1 MTPQLDS
8 VSGINAKIPLQI
20 HQGPIRGIEQQASTG
35 AYWFQVGATGD
46 SSSAGHYGASVMIR
60 TVYDQANNDAHSYWV
75 GGYLSNGAF
84 VQVGYLTTVSTDGS
98 PYCCAWFYEYFLS
111 QNSSCCSP
119 VIGAELSAGPGGLWD
134 PYKKESKPK
143 RKRGFFKDGKA
154 PTLPCGKGRGTAPNF
169 RKKKILN

>member
-60 TVYDQANNDAHSYWV
+60 TGYDEANNDAHSYWA

-84 VQVGYLTTVSTDGS
+84 VQSRYLTTVRTDAL
-98 PYCCAWFYEYFLS
+98 PYCCACFSEHFLS
-111 QNSSCCSP
+111 QHRSSRAP
-119 VIGAELSAGPGGLWD
+119 VQHPEAS
-134 PYKKESKPK
+134 
-143 RKRGFFKDGKA
+143 
-154 PTLPCGKGRGTAPNF
+154 
-169 RKKKILN
+169 

>member
-60 TVYDQANNDAHSYWV
+60 TVYDQANIGAQWYWG
-75 GGYLSNGAF
+75 GGYLSNVDFLRG
-84 VQVGYLTTVSTDGS
+84 GYLTTGS
-98 PYCCAWFYEYFLS
+98 S
-111 QNSSCCSP
+111 
-119 VIGAELSAGPGGLWD
+119 
-134 PYKKESKPK
+134 
-143 RKRGFFKDGKA
+143 
-154 PTLPCGKGRGTAPNF
+154 GR
-169 RKKKILN
+169 RQ